1 MPENGYDSS
10 KLCSQGVIK
19 SLLFISQVSKDIL
32 NDAIFIWIFNDTI
45 NNSVSR
51 VFFLPGRCRTYV
63 VLLTMYYIVMKNR
76 ITSSQFA
83 EQVGYKYFNSH
94 RFWTVYSK
102 YPPHA
107 KANISFIKWKEG
119 QDTATLFYY
128 PGNFSKSLS
137 HIPYQYYIIWPLCR
151 KRIYTRVWRGCVQ
164 WHINRSFNCQSI
176 THL

>member
-1 MPENGYDSS
+1 MPENGYNSS
-10 KLCSQGVIK
+10 KLWSQGVIK

-94 RFWTVYSK
+94 RFWTVYSTLPMRRRI
-102 YPPHA
+102 YP
-107 KANISFIKWKEG
+107 
-119 QDTATLFYY
+119 
-128 PGNFSKSLS
+128 SLS
-137 HIPYQYYIIWPLCR
+137 ERKDKTLPLYFIILEIFLNHYHIFRINIILYGHYVESE
-151 KRIYTRVWRGCVQ
+151 YTQGYEEDVYNGILIV
-164 WHINRSFNCQSI
+164 HSI
-176 THL
+176 ANQ